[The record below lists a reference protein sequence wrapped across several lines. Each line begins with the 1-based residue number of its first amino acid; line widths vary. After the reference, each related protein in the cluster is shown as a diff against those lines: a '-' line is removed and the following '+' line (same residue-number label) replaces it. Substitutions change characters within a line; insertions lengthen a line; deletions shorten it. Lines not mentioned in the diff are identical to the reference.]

1 MFTIILKPTE
11 YKGIEFRHCEANPYK
26 NIKVVGK
33 DKLKFIKE
41 KIYLKKNA
49 ICDEYERCS
58 KRTVV
63 TEVSVMH

>member
-33 DKLKFIKE
+33 DKLK
-41 KIYLKKNA
+41 KNA